1 MLFEFCTFRTMI
13 LNWLRNGF
21 WSAIYQNPSDAQ
33 FVLSHK
39 DKCMVLE
46 LYAHFLLMGMKIEI
60 FSRNCSLLV
69 CGGGWRWKF
78 QITEDNQ
85 FRKMY
90 WQPNGRVKENK
101 RVQCKI
107 RSKRN
112 CCLIR
117 STNTL
122 TNIRHSINCCFNWND
137 MVARIVSI
145 YTTLKF
151 FPLSFF
157 PFF

>member
-1 MLFEFCTFRTMI
+1 MGFEALFIKIHRT
-13 LNWLRNGF
+13 LNLYWDTKTSVWF
-21 WSAIYQNPSDAQ
+21 WNYTLISCWWAWKLKFFLETVLCW
-33 FVLSHK
+33 FV
-39 DKCMVLE
+39 V
-46 LYAHFLLMGMKIEI
+46 
-60 FSRNCSLLV
+60 
-69 CGGGWRWKF
+69 GGWRWKF

-157 PFF
+157 HFSNNFPVCCM